1 MDGKSRRPPFQERAW
16 EPPGQ
21 EAWHQVDRNTNRR
34 LANAGKH
41 ESGVQRLKVA
51 QIFTTH
57 SAIRAQYLL
66 RCTLSP
72 ICLLWALFFFSMGS
86 PQVVGVP
93 KAATTCTLQLRRP
106 QTNQHVDTKYEQK
119 ESKHKM
125 SLYWATVGEI
135 SPISISSV
143 CLLLAPVS
151 LCLFTQLDDDQWLI
165 FFILIYTDLSSQ
177 IAQFC
182 LH

>member
-72 ICLLWALFFFSMGS
+72 ICLLWALFFFSSMVS
-86 PQVVGVP
+86 PRVVGVP
-93 KAATTCTLQLRRP
+93 EAATTCTLQLRRP
-106 QTNQHVDTKYEQK
+106 QTNQHVDRKNQNTR
-119 ESKHKM
+119 
-125 SLYWATVGEI
+125 WAFIELQWGKFLQLASHLFV
-135 SPISISSV
+135 
-143 CLLLAPVS
+143 LLLAPGS
-151 LCLFTQLDDDQWLI
+151 MC
-165 FFILIYTDLSSQ
+165 
-177 IAQFC
+177 
-182 LH
+182 